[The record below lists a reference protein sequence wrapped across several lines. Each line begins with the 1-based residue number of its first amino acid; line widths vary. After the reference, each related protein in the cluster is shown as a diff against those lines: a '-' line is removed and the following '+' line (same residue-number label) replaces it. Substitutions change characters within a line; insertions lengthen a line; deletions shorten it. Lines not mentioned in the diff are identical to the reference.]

1 MASRRRA
8 EPDDRRQICVRC
20 SKPIAPGTVGWLTG
34 NPIHMRCLARET
46 QLESLEW
53 QARSQEARL
62 RALAARERAEA
73 LIDGL
78 RDRQTHCPSCR
89 APLGDR
95 RGLVFRDGRLVH
107 RECGRDALGPG
118 GATRR

>member
-1 MASRRRA
+1 MASRRRP
-8 EPDDRRQICVRC
+8 EPDDRRHICVRC
-20 SKPIAPGTVGWLTG
+20 SKPITPGTVAWHAG
-34 NPIHMRCLARET
+34 NPVHLRCLARAT

-53 QARSQEARL
+53 RARSRESRL
-62 RALAARERAEA
+62 HALAVRERAEA

-78 RDRQTHCPSCR
+78 RDRQTHCPSCQ

-107 RECGRDALGPG
+107 RECGRDAPGAG